1 MNGKM
6 VLESIQVGRIHPLI
20 NELKKV
26 DGIMIFGKE
35 DIVNYF
41 GYWPEFCDARILELG
56 LKFSVKEITLLLEYI
71 DNDKGLTAK
80 VTFTFTQVY
89 DFFLSELTD
98 GAVLDLLEFREID
111 SGGFIVLL
119 QGAYGIVG
127 KLSCHKVSVKLAD

>member
-1 MNGKM
+1 MN
-6 VLESIQVGRIHPLI
+6 
-20 NELKKV
+20 LKKV
-26 DGIMIFGKE
+26 DEIMIFGKE
-35 DIVNYF
+35 DIVSYF
-41 GYWPEFCDARILELG
+41 GYWPEFCDSRILELG
-56 LKFSVKEITLLLEYI
+56 LNFSVKEITLLLEYI